1 MTAAYSGPEHARFLY
16 ASGKQFKWKDS
27 LDGLV
32 NLLQDEFDFT
42 KWSLAKQHNKM
53 AVIKGTIVTVSSY
66 KSTKTWQIQRI
77 NEQMVKKHL
86 DELIWKSNHNCNQ
99 VNSGGKD
106 TSQEEFDSGVTKS
119 DSATIMASSKKK
131 RKTKQFSLHFR
142 QQI

>member
-86 DELIWKSNHNCNQ
+86 DELIWKSNHNCSQ

-119 DSATIMASSKKK
+119 DSAKIMASSKKK